1 MTEFQMPSLGADM
14 VEGTLLHWLVHPGD
28 VVHKGDVVAEVDTTK
43 AAIEIECFDDGVVG
57 TILVPEGKTVPVG
70 TPLATIEPAPRQ
82 PGEVGVARTAVP
94 AANRQPGTE
103 PVQPALGDQAPG
115 PDGAK
120 EDGSRATP
128 LIRRLALEAGIDLA
142 TLHGS
147 GPGGRIVRTDVE
159 AAISA
164 RERVAPRPER
174 VAAGPD
180 ENMPL
185 KERTKPQERFGAP
198 ERVEG
203 PSLRTGVARA
213 SGYARRLAS
222 GSGVDLAN
230 VSGTGPAGAVR
241 ARDVPTAGVGPG
253 SVSSA
258 AESAPVPLAGATR
271 ERAAEAAQHD
281 PVAVRKLIA
290 AAMTRSK
297 RTVPHYYLS
306 STIDMD
312 AALRWLEDMNRRAPV
327 TARMLSSALLLCA
340 TARAARTVP
349 DLNGHWL
356 DDEFRPAS
364 DVHLGVVVSLRGG
377 GIMVPT
383 LPDAGALA
391 PPAMMDALR
400 GVVARARTARLRSA
414 DAIPATITVTNL
426 GDLGVDSVFGVI
438 AAPQVA
444 IVGFGAVAQRPCA
457 VNGLV
462 GVRPQLTATLSAD
475 HRASDGAVGAR
486 FLNTVADL
494 LQQPEEL

>member
-1 MTEFQMPSLGADM
+1 MTEFRMPSLGADM

-57 TILVPEGKTVPVG
+57 AILVPEGKTVPVG
-70 TPLATIEPAPRQ
+70 TPLATMEPAPRQ
-82 PGEVGVARTAVP
+82 PGEVGGARTAVP
-94 AANRQPGTE
+94 AATTQPGPE
-103 PVQPALGDQAPG
+103 PMQPAHGEQALG
-115 PDGAK
+115 PDGAR

-128 LIRRLALEAGIDLA
+128 LIRRLAQEAGIDLA

-147 GPGGRIVRTDVE
+147 GPGGRIVRADVE
-159 AAISA
+159 AVISA
-164 RERVAPRPER
+164 GERAAPRR
-174 VAAGPD
+174 VAAGLD
-180 ENMPL
+180 EQVPL
-185 KERTKPQERFGAP
+185 QERTKPQEGFDAP
-198 ERVEG
+198 EG

-213 SGYARRLAS
+213 SGYARRLAA

-241 ARDVPTAGVGPG
+241 ARDVRTAGVGPG
-253 SVSSA
+253 PASSA
-258 AESAPVPLAGATR
+258 AESAPAPPAGQTR

-281 PVAVRKLIA
+281 PVAVRKMIA

-312 AALRWLEDMNRRAPV
+312 AALRWLEDTNRRAPV

-383 LPDAGALA
+383 IPDADALA

-414 DAIPATITVTNL
+414 DAVPATITVTNL
-426 GDLGVDSVFGVI
+426 GELGVDSVFGVI

-457 VNGLV
+457 VNGLL